1 MSIIGGLLNINS
13 MPEYGLGDPH
23 FWPITQGRQTTAG
36 EWVSGD
42 TALALPV
49 YWACLQAISMDIA
62 KLAVH
67 MYRRDGV
74 NKSPADDHKVAS
86 ILRDEPNPEMSAFT
100 MFETVTQWALGWG
113 NGYGE
118 IVRTGRGEVAEVWP
132 IHPSRVEVKRDE
144 PRLGGKVWYKVKPGD
159 NTGGE
164 TTRVEADE
172 MFHLRGMGTG
182 IEGFSVFRAA
192 SESIGYAMAA
202 RRHGSAF
209 FGNGLNI
216 NYALRHPN
224 EMSEEAI
231 KHLRESLRE
240 THAGGGNAFN
250 PFILEEG
257 MEISKLTVDPKE
269 AQVLEVLEFQIE
281 EIARWFRMPPHKLG
295 QSRRAQGWSTV
306 EMANIDYVIDTM
318 MPWVRRWETEISR
331 KLLSPAERKTYFVE
345 FSMESLLRGD
355 SKARAEF
362 YQLMQMNGN
371 YTINDVLRKENM
383 NGIGEL
389 GDQRFVPVNLQTLE
403 RASAATEPDEPEPE
417 TEPDDDGPDAEAV
430 SIAVTAMAHP
440 ELSRAVKRQAA
451 QLKAASKKHA
461 GDEAAFGA
469 WAAKFY
475 AGLES
480 ELSETL
486 GQIGDGLG
494 RITGMAGAGATA
506 RAFAAD
512 HCRRMSDTMVQAF
525 GEGAEALVAEGW
537 ERDGLATA
545 EAGRLAAAIV
555 GGAA

>member
-1 MSIIGGLLNINS
+1 MSIIGGILAIHQDPS
-13 MPEYGLGDPH
+13 YGFGDPH
-23 FWPITQGRQTTAG
+23 FWPVTQGRQTTAG

-67 MYRRDGV
+67 MYRRDGA
-74 NKSPADDHKVAS
+74 NKSPADDHPVAM
-86 ILRDEPNPEMSAFT
+86 IFRDEPNPEMTAFT
-100 MFETVTQWALGWG
+100 MLETVTQWGLGWG

-118 IVRTGRGEVAEVWP
+118 IVRNGRGNAVEVWP
-132 IHPSRVEVKRDE
+132 IHPSRVEVKRDAAD
-144 PRLGGKVWYKVKPGD
+144 LGGRVWYSVKPGD
-159 NTGGE
+159 NSTGTAKRLE
-164 TTRVEADE
+164 SDD

-209 FGNGLNI
+209 FGNGLNV
-216 NYALRHPN
+216 NFALRHPN

-231 KHLRESLRE
+231 KHLRASLKQ
-240 THAGGGNAFN
+240 THSGGGNAFN

-257 MEISKLTVDPKE
+257 MEITKLTVDPKE

-331 KLLSPAERKTYFVE
+331 KLLSPEERRTYFIE

-355 SKARAEF
+355 SKARSEF
-362 YQLMQMNGN
+362 YQTMQMNGN

-383 NGIGEL
+383 NGIGPL
-389 GDQRFVPVNLQTLE
+389 GDKRFVPVNLQTLE
-403 RASAATEPDEPEPE
+403 RASAAVEPDEPEPE
-417 TEPDDDGPDAEAV
+417 EPGDDGPDAEAV
-430 SIAVTAMAHP
+430 SIAITAMAQP

-451 QLKAASKKHA
+451 QVKAAAKKHA
-461 GDEAAFGA
+461 GDAAAFGA
-469 WAAKFY
+469 WADKFY
-475 AGLES
+475 AGLGA
-480 ELSETL
+480 ELAETL
-486 GQIGDGLG
+486 GQIGDGVG
-494 RITGMAGAGATA
+494 RITGIAGAGATA

-512 HCRRMSDTMVQAF
+512 HCSRMSATITQAF
-525 GEGAEALVAEGW
+525 VEGAEALVVEGW

-555 GGAA
+555 GGAV